1 MRRDND
7 KTKDSAPMMHP
18 KFTKALSR
26 KRFDQ
31 HFQANRKQLDHLQAT
46 ELDTTSIIHCTP
58 TLAKSLNLY
67 IIFKDLQGIYI
78 YINRDTLLDHTNAGC
93 RQKLIA
99 PLGCLPTLSRGRHRS
114 PEIK

>member
-1 MRRDND
+1 VRRDND

-78 YINRDTLLDHTNAGC
+78 YQSRYAAGPHQC
-93 RQKLIA
+93 R
-99 PLGCLPTLSRGRHRS
+99 LSA
-114 PEIK
+114 EIDSAIGMFAHLKSRKTSFS